1 MHVDN
6 RNQNS
11 RFL

>member
-6 RNQNS
+6 RYS
-11 RFL
+11 V